1 MNDCKHL
8 KKEGSVYQVKQYMA
22 FQHIIVVAWVCISV
36 FLIINTIYL
45 KTGIILFLFSLLLTI
60 VSFIPP
66 KVNFDIQN
74 QILTVTSSGL
84 NRKEFIYKMEDFE
97 GFEVQAFRVG
107 FIPIGC
113 YLYANFK
120 NVSNF
125 KRPLISQS
133 FSKKMMQEITN
144 ELEDVNVKIR

>member
-1 MNDCKHL
+1 MNDFKHL

-45 KTGIILFLFSLLLTI
+45 KTGIILFIFSLLLTI

-97 GFEVQAFRVG
+97 GFELQAFRLG

>member
-1 MNDCKHL
+1 MNDFKHL
-8 KKEGSVYQVKQYMA
+8 KQEGSGYQVKQYIS
-22 FQHIIVVAWVCISV
+22 FQHVIVAAWVCISV
-36 FLIINTIYL
+36 FLIINTNYL
-45 KTGIILFLFSLLLTI
+45 KTGIVLLIFSLLLTI

-66 KVNFDIQN
+66 KVNFDTQN
-74 QILTVTSSGL
+74 QLLTVMNSGL
-84 NRKEFIYKMEDFE
+84 VRKKFIYKMEDFE
-97 GFEVQAFRVG
+97 GFEVHAFRVG

-133 FSKKMMQEITN
+133 FSKRMMQEITN

>member
-1 MNDCKHL
+1 MNDFKHL
-8 KKEGSVYQVKQYMA
+8 KKEGSGYQVKQYMA
-22 FQHIIVVAWVCISV
+22 FQHVIVIVWVCISV

-45 KTGIILFLFSLLLTI
+45 KTGIVLFIFSLLLTI

-66 KVNFDIQN
+66 KVNFDMQN
-74 QILTVTSSGL
+74 QILTVMSSSL
-84 NRKEFIYKMEDFE
+84 NRKEFIYKMEGFE
-97 GFEVQAFRVG
+97 GFELQAFRVG

-133 FSKKMMQEITN
+133 FSKKMMQEIAN